1 MTKVNK
7 IHQHHLLVNISFFK
21 LKSNWELSCQQGQ
34 EKSSYKNVLYTILDN
49 LCWDYNIENP
59 VDDFDFIYIFIVF
72 ELCFLLLLNIQQVTL
87 WNPPLTV
94 VMHGILANYLQTMF
108 WSVFLPKGVH
118 IVEYFESC
126 YFSREIQ
133 ISKAMDVPYIRVYVW
148 LKHNTHDMWIWL
160 ILNNISLLDRI
171 WSLWLVRL
179 AHFAASFI
187 FWLVSLIFSISINSL
202 PDNINI
208 VSNT

>member
-108 WSVFLPKGVH
+108 WSVSLPKVVH
-118 IVEYFESC
+118 IVEFLNHVIFPAKYKYRKLWMYHISVFMFDLNIIHMTCEYDWYWTISACSTEYEVCDWFASLTSQQASYSGSSVWYFRYQSIH
-126 YFSREIQ
+126 FQ
-133 ISKAMDVPYIRVYVW
+133 I
-148 LKHNTHDMWIWL
+148 T
-160 ILNNISLLDRI
+160 
-171 WSLWLVRL
+171 
-179 AHFAASFI
+179 
-187 FWLVSLIFSISINSL
+187 
-202 PDNINI
+202 
-208 VSNT
+208 